1 MIDDPNLMTPADS
14 NELLSDKFFFSKRL
28 KKWKIFLKNFFM
40 DYFLT
45 LKKLQNKILI
55 KFLKI

>member
-28 KKWKIFLKNFFM
+28 KKWKIFLKNFF
-40 DYFLT
+40 YGLFFNI
-45 LKKLQNKILI
+45 KKTSK
-55 KFLKI
+55 